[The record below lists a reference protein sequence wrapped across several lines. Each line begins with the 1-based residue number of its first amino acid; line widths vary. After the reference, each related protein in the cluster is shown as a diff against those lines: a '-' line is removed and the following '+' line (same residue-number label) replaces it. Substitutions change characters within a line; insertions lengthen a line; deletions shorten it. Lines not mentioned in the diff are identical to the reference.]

1 MRSMLGLAQRAGK
14 VVSGDLAVQ
23 EVCRRGRAR
32 MLILAADAGTHTK
45 KTFQRLSVEAGI
57 ALVETGTR
65 AELGHALGKSPRAI
79 LAVTSDQFVK
89 GIRQILTRVETKD
102 TSE

>member
-1 MRSMLGLAQRAGK
+1 MLGLAQRAGQL
-14 VVSGDLAVQ
+14 VSGDLAVQ
-23 EVCRRGRAR
+23 EACRRGRAR
-32 MLILAADAGTHTK
+32 MLFLASDAGSNAK
-45 KTFQRLSVEAGI
+45 KTFQGLSGEAGI

-65 AELGHALGKSPRAI
+65 DELGQAIGKSPRAI

-89 GIRQILTRVETKD
+89 GLRQRLTRVETKE